1 MSASTPDPEVRPGA
15 PETVAPETVVTLRR
29 LGTVPY
35 AEALALQRRIVQQ
48 MRDDPSHPEHLLLLE
63 HPPVFTIGRS
73 ARANHL
79 LAGADRLR
87 REGIEVH
94 PTNRGGDITYHG
106 PGQLVAYPLLRLD
119 RRGRGPRAY
128 LRQLEQVVIEALAAY
143 NIESGRSERFTG
155 VWTCEKK
162 ICAIGIAVTRW
173 VSWHGF
179 ALNVTT
185 NLNHFALIVPCG
197 IADAGVTSIEQELG
211 RPVAMEE
218 VMKRVE
224 RAFEKV
230 FECRLQVPAVTHPEP
245 R

>member
-1 MSASTPDPEVRPGA
+1 MTARTLDPASGPGQREA
-15 PETVAPETVVTLRR
+15 VVTLRR
-29 LGTVPY
+29 LGVVPY
-35 AEALALQRRIVQQ
+35 AEALALQRRIVGE
-48 MRDDPSHPEHLLLLE
+48 MRDDPGRPEHLLLLE

-73 ARANHL
+73 AKGNHL
-79 LAGADRLR
+79 LASAERLR

-119 RRGRGPRAY
+119 RRGLGVHAY

-143 NIESGRSERFTG
+143 NIGSDRSERYTG
-155 VWTCEKK
+155 VWTRGKK
-162 ICAIGIAVTRW
+162 ICAIGVAVTRW
-173 VSWHGF
+173 ISWHGF

-185 NLNHFALIVPCG
+185 NLDHFALIVPCG
-197 IADAGVTSIEQELG
+197 IADADVTSIERELG
-211 RPVAMEE
+211 RAAPMEE
-218 VMKRVE
+218 ASQRVE

-230 FECRLQVPAVTHPEP
+230 FECRLQVPEVARPQA